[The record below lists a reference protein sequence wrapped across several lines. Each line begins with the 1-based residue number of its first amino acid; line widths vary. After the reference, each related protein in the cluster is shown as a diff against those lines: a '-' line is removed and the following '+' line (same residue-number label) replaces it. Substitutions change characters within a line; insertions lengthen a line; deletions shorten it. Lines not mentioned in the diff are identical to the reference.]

1 MKELIKARFRQFNH
15 RALMKMSTVSV
26 NTTLYNSL
34 SPFNVTLVVL
44 YSIIIKMSELYV
56 KYNVTIPSR

>member
-26 NTTLYNSL
+26 NTTLYNFL